1 MTIYTRVLKYAAVGV
16 AVSML
21 YSLMVMLLVDQG
33 GMASPTLASALAFAA
48 ILPVAYA
55 AHRGVTFSDA
65 AHDPLASWR
74 FTGSTTASFV
84 VATGGMYLAT
94 DVLARSYLLG
104 IALTW
109 VLIPTMNFLVYLV
122 WVFRVGSPLL
132 GSAPLAG
139 AGPTASSEVSR
150 QP

>member
-1 MTIYTRVLKYAAVGV
+1 MNIYARVLKYGAVGV

-21 YSLMVMLLVDQG
+21 YSLLVMLLVDQV
-33 GMASPTLASALAFAA
+33 GMASATLASALAFAA
-48 ILPVAYA
+48 IVPVAYA
-55 AHRGVTFSDA
+55 AHRGITFADA

-74 FTGSTTASFV
+74 FAGTTTASFL

-94 DVLARSYLLG
+94 DVLVRSYLLG

-132 GSAPLAG
+132 DGTPLAS
-139 AGPTASSEVSR
+139 AGPTARNEK
-150 QP
+150 

>member
-1 MTIYTRVLKYAAVGV
+1 MTIYARVLKYGAVGI

-21 YSLMVMLLVDQG
+21 YSLLVVLLVNQC

-48 ILPVAYA
+48 VLPVAYA

-65 AHDPLASWR
+65 AHDPFASWR
-74 FTGSTTASFV
+74 FAGTTTASFL

-109 VLIPTMNFLVYLV
+109 VLIPAMNFLVYLV

-132 GSAPLAG
+132 DGVPLAG
-139 AGPTASSEVSR
+139 AGPTACNEK
-150 QP
+150 